1 MELKFEQNDY
11 KKELENLNLYEKQ
24 YKLRNEVNSQK
35 LNHCQNR
42 NEELT
47 KRIEEYEKERNN
59 LLEQSKIPKKNKKK
73 IEEMENEIEKL
84 IYEVE
89 TYDKKLKAIN
99 QIIKE
104 KDKINK

>member
-1 MELKFEQNDY
+1 
-11 KKELENLNLYEKQ
+11 
-24 YKLRNEVNSQK
+24 
-35 LNHCQNR
+35 
-42 NEELT
+42 
-47 KRIEEYEKERNN
+47 
-59 LLEQSKIPKKNKKK
+59 
-73 IEEMENEIEKL
+73 MENEIEKL